1 MQTDQLNQKL
11 LEGLTAL
18 NLPQSQLIQD
28 SLLSYIKLLIKWN
41 DVYNLTAIRV
51 PEEILTKHIFDSLA
65 ISPYLRGQTI
75 LDVGTGAGLPGIL
88 LAIILPSKH
97 FVLLDSNKKKTRFL
111 YHVKQ
116 QLALTNIEII
126 TNRVEAFNT
135 PTGFDNIVSRA
146 YATLKEF
153 ILTTQHLLK
162 QGGHFLAMKGQYPES
177 ELNDIPQGFIV
188 HEIYKLNI
196 PFLAAERH
204 LVSIVKRVNQLEDK

>member
-1 MQTDQLNQKL
+1 MQTDKLNQKL
-11 LEGLTAL
+11 HEGLTVL
-18 NLPQSQLIQD
+18 NLPQPQFIYHL
-28 SLLSYIKLLIKWN
+28 LLSYIKLLIKWN
-41 DVYNLTAIRV
+41 DVYNLTAIRT

-88 LAIILPSKH
+88 LAIILPNKH

-111 YHVKQ
+111 FHIKQ
-116 QLALTNIEII
+116 QLELTNVEII

-135 PTGFDNIVSRA
+135 TTGFDNIVTRA

-153 ILTTQHLLK
+153 VLTTQHLLK
-162 QGGHFLAMKGQYPES
+162 EGGHFLAMKGQYPES
-177 ELNDIPQGFIV
+177 ELNDIPPGFIV

-204 LVSIVKRVNQLEDK
+204 LVAIIKRENQFGR